1 MENIRAGAS
10 NPWMK
15 AVFAAIVLVF
25 VFWGVGGAGGPT
37 NQVIAEVN
45 GKRITDTQFQRLM
58 RNMSRS
64 QGEAKSD
71 EEQARFAQ
79 QAVLELIELEVLEQ
93 AAEATGIEVSAD
105 EIARY
110 VLQIDGFKDSDGK
123 FSEKLY
129 TKNLKRMGM
138 TQGRFE
144 AQVRSQMTLQKLSE
158 IAYTGVQITEGQVRR
173 TFMQS
178 QTKVALKLVRIPDS
192 NLLDDVTVDDAMI
205 AAFVESNEAD
215 IRVRYE
221 ADFKRLYKKSRRAEL
236 QQILINPDAVEG
248 DTDARSVIDGIRAR
262 AIAGED
268 FGELATANSH
278 DLSAPNGGDI
288 GRMAEEQ
295 LSPSIAAAVF
305 EVGVG
310 GITEV
315 VTTSEGLLIAK
326 VNEVLPAETIAF
338 DSVKAEIAR
347 TITSEKGVGSVAQ
360 AYADRILE
368 SWKTDGTPNPELL
381 TEQNVLALE
390 TPTFPI
396 AAPGFPGLS
405 DSAELLKAIE
415 GASDVGLLDA
425 VYPVPGGRLIAEITL
440 LSVPSD
446 ADFEKDKDQ
455 IRKRMEALSRNDW
468 VAAWK
473 DDFVS
478 QADVVQYW
486 RP

>member
-1 MENIRAGAS
+1 
-10 NPWMK
+10 
-15 AVFAAIVLVF
+15 
-25 VFWGVGGAGGPT
+25 
-37 NQVIAEVN
+37 
-45 GKRITDTQFQRLM
+45 
-58 RNMSRS
+58 
-64 QGEAKSD
+64 
-71 EEQARFAQ
+71 
-79 QAVLELIELEVLEQ
+79 
-93 AAEATGIEVSAD
+93 
-105 EIARY
+105 
-110 VLQIDGFKDSDGK
+110 
-123 FSEKLY
+123 
-129 TKNLKRMGM
+129 
-138 TQGRFE
+138 
-144 AQVRSQMTLQKLSE
+144 
-158 IAYTGVQITEGQVRR
+158 
-173 TFMQS
+173 
-178 QTKVALKLVRIPDS
+178 
-192 NLLDDVTVDDAMI
+192 
-205 AAFVESNEAD
+205 
-215 IRVRYE
+215 
-221 ADFKRLYKKSRRAEL
+221 
-236 QQILINPDAVEG
+236 
-248 DTDARSVIDGIRAR
+248 
-262 AIAGED
+262 
-268 FGELATANSH
+268 
-278 DLSAPNGGDI
+278 
-288 GRMAEEQ
+288 MAEEQ

-473 DDFVS
+473 DDLVS